1 MARQGLFVASRK
13 DGLFRAFEFLAKAE
27 DAIRAEFE
35 NLAKVYPRLGEQAKR
50 NTLADVAC
58 EPPPPKINGPEVKQ

>member
-50 NTLADVAC
+50 NTLV
-58 EPPPPKINGPEVKQ
+58 